1 MIINFLIII
10 QDYKMKKKIIILAL
24 TMYIVTI
31 VIGCANKENDF
42 RKEGGKELEQVE
54 EDKSLT
60 ILEEKT
66 EEDSSEDESM
76 EDESSI
82 VQSENEESALNRSF
96 AEDED
101 VRKAQEAYMK
111 TLHSRKGESVV
122 TRSEGE
128 SVSYTEIVKT
138 EEAGKVDFY
147 YYAFLNTSKEYE
159 STLKSF
165 MEEDDGIILEQNADA
180 LYIKMKRKDG
190 MSTYFESVEESAIRG
205 NEFETYLE

>member
-1 MIINFLIII
+1 
-10 QDYKMKKKIIILAL
+10 MKKKFTVLVLA
-24 TMYIVTI
+24 MYIVII
-31 VIGCANKENDF
+31 VMGCSNKEDDF
-42 RKEGGKELEQVE
+42 REKSGEKVGEIE
-54 EDKSLT
+54 ENNKMRST
-60 ILEEKT
+60 
-66 EEDSSEDESM
+66 EDEKSTLTK
-76 EDESSI
+76 SY
-82 VQSENEESALNRSF
+82 
-96 AEDED
+96 AEDEA
-101 VRKAQEAYMK
+101 VRKAQEEYME
-111 TLHSRKGESVV
+111 TLHSKKGESVV

-205 NEFETYLE
+205 NEFETYVE